1 LANSLTEIHFEI
13 LGISKQAN
21 QDEIKKAYRKQMT
34 LWHPDKFANDVAKKN
49 IADERSKKINEA
61 YSLLK
66 KYIPPTIAKRT
77 EKPYTPPPKQQA
89 EKPTSK
95 ERTEI
100 NRVRVKSSNI
110 HSIGYS
116 IELKIIQ
123 VQFLNGSVYEYYDV
137 PLYLYEAF
145 LKADSKG
152 KFLNGNLNRF
162 KYRQV

>member
-1 LANSLTEIHFEI
+1 MANSFTEIHFEI

-21 QDEIKKAYRKQMT
+21 QDEIKKAYKKQMT
-34 LWHPDKFANDVAKKN
+34 LWHPDKFPNDIAKKN
-49 IADERSKKINEA
+49 IAEERSKKINEA

-66 KYIPPTIAKRT
+66 NYIPPFTAKRT
-77 EKPYTPPPKQQA
+77 EKPYTQSPKPSA
-89 EKPTSK
+89 EKSTSK
-95 ERTEI
+95 ERAEI

-116 IELKIIQ
+116 VELKIIQ
-123 VQFLNGSVYEYYDV
+123 VQFLSGSVYEYYDV
-137 PLYLYEAF
+137 PFNVYDAF

-152 KFLNGNLNRF
+152 KFLNGNLHRF